1 MLCQNCNEREAN
13 VKYTQ
18 IINGEKKEM
27 MLCEKCSKELGIDS
41 MNFNIPINFSS
52 FLGDFLEDY
61 AETGSFLPGFLSPV
75 ELKCKN
81 CGSTY
86 EDFINSGM
94 FGCSD
99 CYNVFSNRID
109 PILKNIHGANMHIGR
124 RGKLTEPN
132 LSNSGKN
139 KAEGKDKNSKK
150 EKMSDSKDQLTLLK
164 EQLNQAIREERYE
177 DAASL
182 RDEIKKLENK

>member
-41 MNFNIPINFSS
+41 MNFIFQSISPVFRR
-52 FLGDFLEDY
+52 LLEDY

-132 LSNSGKN
+132 LSNSRKN
-139 KAEGKDKNSKK
+139 KDEEKDKNSKK
-150 EKMSDSKDQLTLLK
+150 EKMVDSKDQLTLLK
-164 EQLNQAIREERYE
+164 ETVKSSNYRRKI
-177 DAASL
+177 
-182 RDEIKKLENK
+182 